1 MKYCRWKK
9 PLLIECTDGKK
20 FEFLAGECYQYY
32 FEKDKQ
38 YEDDAE
44 FGGMPLNRKILVIL
58 IHGENGINIG
68 YDDWNDFYR
77 DYYEYIEEKDYKN
90 YLISKRFDL

>member
-1 MKYCRWKK
+1 
-9 PLLIECTDGKK
+9 
-20 FEFLAGECYQYY
+20 
-32 FEKDKQ
+32 
-38 YEDDAE
+38 
-44 FGGMPLNRKILVIL
+44 MPLNRKILVIL